1 MTEWGRLMKT
11 VISANVP
18 IGLAIRLKDKTKGT
32 RSRVIARALEAY
44 LDEKEAFDLEDIET
58 ERLLL
63 ELHYRKELTKS
74 QSEIIR
80 QIWLEVKE

>member
-1 MTEWGRLMKT
+1 MKT

-44 LDEKEAFDLEDIET
+44 LDDKEAFNLEDIET

>member
-1 MTEWGRLMKT
+1 MKT

-44 LDEKEAFDLEDIET
+44 LDEKEAFTIEDITT
-58 ERLLL
+58 EKLLL
-63 ELHYRKELTKS
+63 ELFFRKELTDS
-74 QSEIIR
+74 QKEIVR
-80 QIWLEVKE
+80 SIWKEVKE

>member
-1 MTEWGRLMKT
+1 MKT

-44 LDEKEAFDLEDIET
+44 LDEKEAFNIEDIPT
-58 ERLLL
+58 EKLLL
-63 ELHYRKELTKS
+63 ELFFRKELTDS
-74 QSEIIR
+74 QKEIVR
-80 QIWLEVKE
+80 SIWKEVKE

>member
-1 MTEWGRLMKT
+1 MKT

-44 LDEKEAFDLEDIET
+44 LDEKDAYDMWEMDMVDILNHVIA
-58 ERLLL
+58 RS
-63 ELHYRKELTKS
+63 ELTRT
-74 QSEIIR
+74 QREVIY
-80 QIWLEVKE
+80 QIKEELKE